1 MIVTE
6 SLLRKIPEMR
16 YLNADNAD
24 RYRCIMRAFYEQY
37 EKLRYKLYEEDVFAL
52 LTEDPYFAGYQENIP
67 AFWNRPEK

>member
-1 MIVTE
+1 MLVTE

-52 LTEDPYFAGYQENIP
+52 LTEYPYFAGYQENIP
-67 AFWNRPEK
+67 AFWNRAEK